1 MAKKS
6 FKPDYNACIGK
17 DKHENFGSIYESM
30 VKSDQ
35 FRALSNPAKLLYVYC
50 RIQQNSG
57 SGRACLHNHEKEE
70 GVKYP
75 QACFVFPAKMQ
86 LEYGLQRT
94 NSQRY
99 FNELIKAGF
108 IEKYEANKHR
118 KKSISIGLLVTG
130 KTVVKTF
137 SCVYSI

>member
-1 MAKKS
+1 MANKR

-50 RIQQNSG
+50 RIQHKSG

-70 GVKYP
+70 GAKYP
-75 QACFVFPAKMQ
+75 STCFVFPAKI
-86 LEYGLQRT
+86 L
-94 NSQRY
+94 
-99 FNELIKAGF
+99 
-108 IEKYEANKHR
+108 
-118 KKSISIGLLVTG
+118 
-130 KTVVKTF
+130 
-137 SCVYSI
+137 